1 MVAFI
6 LTDIWVQYKQ
16 IKRTTSTSIRST
28 YYTNN
33 RNSIQVQGIVGLK
46 LFRLYFN
53 NDIYILAK
61 TNWFNFSLMLL
72 GQVKVTLRIWMYV
85 AELLPISFY

>member
-33 RNSIQVQGIVGLK
+33 KNSIQVQGIVGLK

-61 TNWFNFSLMLL
+61 TNWFNFSVMLL
-72 GQVKVTLRIWMYV
+72 GQDKVTLRIWMYV